1 VPPYGYDFTQTVFW
15 QKSFTRGKFGER
27 KKELNITKLNWTDQ
41 HSRFVSLRE
50 MSKIFNVSYQT
61 LNYYTNLGLIKPHKR
76 QGNKRLYLTEEVI
89 ERLQKI
95 TKLKNEGYPLQVISN
110 ILNNGRD
117 VKNELF

>member
-1 VPPYGYDFTQTVFW
+1 
-15 QKSFTRGKFGER
+15 
-27 KKELNITKLNWTDQ
+27 
-41 HSRFVSLRE
+41 

-76 QGNKRLYLTEEVI
+76 QGNKRLYLMKEVT

-110 ILNNGRD
+110 ILNNGQD